1 VHGGDVKSDPRDALS
16 HRGFDGNGDAADA
29 AIKA

>member
-16 HRGFDGNGDAADA
+16 HRGFDGNDDADA